1 MDITEKKE
9 KLKWTWG
16 DIGALLTVI
25 GIVGLVIYFVTNT
38 IMFFYD
44 LRDEDNYNYQFES
57 SDIISYDMKI
67 KKSNSFLSKDDY
79 NIYVE
84 NEYGQTKIL
93 SYSTFGHRKTQ

>member
-38 IMFFYD
+38 ITFFYD
-44 LRDEDNYNYQFES
+44 LRDEDNYNY
-57 SDIISYDMKI
+57 
-67 KKSNSFLSKDDY
+67 
-79 NIYVE
+79 
-84 NEYGQTKIL
+84 
-93 SYSTFGHRKTQ
+93 